1 MRSELL
7 RTRAGR
13 AVAGALALLA
23 LATGV
28 GLVALWPGDR
38 PDEEAALGGGP
49 AQRAETEK
57 VARVGCELSREP
69 CQRVTVKLRSGPE
82 NGERTTLTIPGTDIA
97 PEVEEGDALRVIR
110 NFSPDPNAA
119 RGPFGAAGTPGAE
132 AYAFADFDRRSPL
145 IALGLIFVLVVV
157 VFGRRRGALS
167 LVGLGISLLVLTQ
180 FLVPA
185 ILDGKAPLLVALVGS
200 LAIMFATIALT
211 HGVGAKSLAA
221 LLGSATTLL
230 LTALLALIFVEV
242 ANITGFSSTE
252 ATLLRGTPGGSTL
265 SLEGLVL
272 AGVVV
277 GALGVLDDVTISQA
291 STVLALRRADP
302 AQAFRQLY
310 RSAIDVGRDHLGAT
324 VNTLVLAYAGAAL
337 PLLLL
342 FSNQQTSFGTAVNRE
357 SVATELV
364 AMGVGSIGLVAA
376 VPLTT
381 ALASLLARRLPD
393 EALGPDEHHHGHA
406 H

>member
-1 MRSELL
+1 
-7 RTRAGR
+7 
-13 AVAGALALLA
+13 V
-23 LATGV
+23 
-28 GLVALWPGDR
+28 
-38 PDEEAALGGGP
+38 
-49 AQRAETEK
+49 
-57 VARVGCELSREP
+57 EP
-69 CQRVTVKLRSGPE
+69 
-82 NGERTTLTIPGTDIA
+82 
-97 PEVEEGDALRVIR
+97 
-110 NFSPDPNAA
+110 
-119 RGPFGAAGTPGAE
+119 
-132 AYAFADFDRRSPL
+132 YAFADFDRRRPL

-211 HGVGAKSLAA
+211 HGLGAKSLAA

-291 STVLALRRADP
+291 STVLALRRANP

-337 PLLLL
+337 PLLLI

-381 ALASLLARRLPD
+381 LLASLLARRLPD
-393 EALGPDEHHHGHA
+393 EVLAPEEHHGHA